1 MWEDPI
7 VAEIRQIREESA
19 AKFNY
24 DLKAIV
30 QDIQRQERES
40 GREYVTL
47 SSKRSASQTESVP
60 MVQDEVVRV
69 GQ

>member
-47 SSKRSASQTESVP
+47 SSKWSASQTESVP

>member
-7 VAEIRQIREESA
+7 VAEIRQIREEYA

-40 GREYVTL
+40 GLEYVTL

-60 MVQDEVVRV
+60 MVRDEAVRV

>member
-7 VAEIRQIREESA
+7 VAEIRQIREEYA

-40 GREYVTL
+40 GREYVSL
-47 SSKRSASQTESVP
+47 SSKRSASQAESVP
-60 MVQDEVVRV
+60 MVRDEAVRV